1 MNGLKFTEEVASQL
15 ERNYL
20 TKDVVAQRSETIKQ
34 LALSEGE
41 RVLDI
46 GSGPGFL
53 CESIA
58 DIVGRDGAVVGVDIS
73 SDLVARCKKRN
84 PPEWLSYEVG
94 DATQLALPDASFD
107 VVVSTQVA
115 EYIPDV
121 NRALSE
127 AFRVL
132 KRGGRALF
140 LATDWDAIVWHSET
154 PDRMALVLKSWE
166 AHCAHPHLPRSLG
179 NRLVSAGFRL
189 NGASVFPILNLQWD
203 DAAYSKGLAGFVRYF
218 VERKHEVPPE
228 DLREWYNEFSRLSEA
243 GAYFFSGNR
252 YIFRV
257 SKPGGQIKYS
267 DQVITPRTTEFPAA
281 DQK

>member
-73 SDLVARCKKRN
+73 SDLVARCKKGN

-140 LATDWDAIVWHSET
+140 IATDWDAIVWHSET

-189 NGASVFPILNLQWD
+189 DGASVFPILNLQWD

-257 SKPGGQIKYS
+257 SKPGGRIKYS

>member
-94 DATQLALPDASFD
+94 DVTQLALPDASFD

-189 NGASVFPILNLQWD
+189 DGASVFPILNLQWE
-203 DAAYSKGLAGFVRYF
+203 DAAYSKGLADFVRYF

-267 DQVITPRTTEFPAA
+267 DQVITP
-281 DQK
+281 KNN